1 MSLDE
6 DQVNELQ
13 QEAREEPFYAWAES
27 LDGDDLLGEARVSKS
42 EFIAEHKEQL
52 MTSFHEGD

>member
-6 DQVNELQ
+6 DQIAELQ

-27 LDGDDLLGEARVSKS
+27 LDSDDLLENAMISKKD
-42 EFIAEHKEQL
+42 FIAEHKEQL
-52 MTSFHEGD
+52 MTSFHEGE